1 MAIWNW
7 KELTQMTSKTAQL
20 QALLFVAGDEGIK
33 REHLAELLQVSP
45 AALRELAGKL
55 QEQLA
60 KDPDSGLQLIE
71 INDELKMTTSP
82 ACSQVVEAYFNK
94 DLTKRIGLTNARI
107 YASVDNVA
115 TITSYSGMDPE
126 LYGYN
131 DNPLHAGI
139 DMINYPA
146 PRIFSFGV
154 NLTF

>member
-45 AALRELAGKL
+45 AAMRELAGKL

-60 KDPDSGLQLIE
+60 KNPDSGLQLIE

-94 DLTKRIGLTNARI
+94 DLT
-107 YASVDNVA
+107 
-115 TITSYSGMDPE
+115 
-126 LYGYN
+126 
-131 DNPLHAGI
+131 
-139 DMINYPA
+139 
-146 PRIFSFGV
+146 
-154 NLTF
+154 